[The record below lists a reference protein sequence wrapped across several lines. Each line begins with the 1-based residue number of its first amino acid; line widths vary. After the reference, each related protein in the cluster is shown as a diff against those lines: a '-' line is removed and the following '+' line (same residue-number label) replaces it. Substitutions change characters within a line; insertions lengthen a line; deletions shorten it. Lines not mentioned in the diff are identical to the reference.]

1 MAYIVPMVP
10 FEMVV
15 FGSTGDLAIRK
26 LMPALFHLYQDK
38 RLPKRTKIFC
48 LGREKMA
55 TDQFHAWILS
65 KKNLFSKSNDNE
77 LKQFL
82 SLITYTQVSTEN
94 DESFNNLKQHL
105 NKSKKLARVFYLAT
119 PPQVF
124 GRICDALA
132 THDLIHEN
140 TRIVIEKPLGHDLAS
155 FETINEQVLNHFEER
170 QIYRIDHYLG
180 KETVQ
185 NLLALR
191 FSNLLFEPLWNNEF
205 VSHVQIT
212 VSETVGIE
220 GRHAFYDQS
229 GALRDMVQNHL
240 LQLLCLVA
248 MEAPQSN
255 QPDVIRDEKLR
266 VLKALRPI
274 KDAAV
279 LKQTVRGQYTEG
291 RITGQS
297 VCGYRQESEIPK
309 KSQTET
315 FVALKAHIENWRWA
329 GVPFYLRTGKRLKK
343 RYSEIIIQFKK
354 LPHVIFDPSAG
365 EIFENRLIIRIQPD
379 EGIKLRLMAKKP
391 GPGVSLHPVY
401 LNLNFADAFK
411 ERYPE
416 AYERLLMDVARGI
429 QTLFM
434 RSDEVAEAWAWTEHI
449 LKGWES
455 TRQQVKLYPAGSLG
469 PKDAHDLIEND
480 SFTWHE
486 EGT

>member
-10 FEMVV
+10 FEMAV
-15 FGSTGDLAIRK
+15 FGSTGDLSVRK

-38 RLPKRTKIFC
+38 RLPEETKILC
-48 LGREKMA
+48 LGREEMEDKAYREWVLSRNEM
-55 TDQFHAWILS
+55 LS
-65 KKNLFSKSNDNE
+65 KNSPEELDRFFSH
-77 LKQFL
+77 
-82 SLITYTQVSTEN
+82 ITYLKVSTE
-94 DESFNNLKQHL
+94 DEASFLKLKQ
-105 NKSKKLARVFYLAT
+105 KLDNHPGLVRVFYMAT

-124 GRICDALA
+124 GELCDALA
-132 THDLIHEN
+132 THHLITAE
-140 TRIVIEKPLGHDLAS
+140 TRVVLEKPLGHDSES
-155 FETINEQVLNHFEER
+155 FAKINAHVLRHFEEK

-191 FSNLLFEPLWNNEF
+191 FSNMLFEPLWNNEF
-205 VSHVQIT
+205 ISHVQIT

-220 GRHAFYDQS
+220 GRHQFYDKS

-240 LQLLCLVA
+240 LQLLCLVG
-248 MEAPQSN
+248 MEVPTSTAA
-255 QPDVIRDEKLR
+255 DVIRDEKLR

-274 KDAAV
+274 KGDTV
-279 LKQTVRGQYTEG
+279 LTQTVRGQYEKG
-291 RITGQS
+291 RIAGDQ
-297 VCGYRQESEIPK
+297 VCGYLEEEDIPGN
-309 KSQTET
+309 SQTET
-315 FVALKAHIENWRWA
+315 FVALKTQIDNWRWA
-329 GVPFYLRTGKRLKK
+329 GVPFYLRTGKRLSK
-343 RYSEIIIQFKK
+343 RYSEIILQFKK

-379 EGIKLRLMAKKP
+379 EGVKLRLMAKKP

-411 ERYPE
+411 VRYPD

-449 LKGWES
+449 LKGWEE
-455 TRQQVKLYPAGSLG
+455 TGQPVKPYPAGSFG
-469 PKDAHDLIEND
+469 PAPSLSLIERD
-480 SFTWHE
+480 GFTWHE